1 MRMINKIRSITA
13 LIKECQMMYYDNV
26 DYECSWY
33 DRSCDDLKIRT
44 NMCIMWIKRFEFD
57 SFGIVY
63 VWFMRSSDEWEK
75 KAFRLKESEEIVV
88 AATNKELHFDWIM
101 RSPND
106 RHSTG
111 SFYSL
116 IDGRHQMLNDYF
128 FNFSN
133 DFIHISI
140 NFRFLVIP
148 IFKLM
153 ILIISLN
160 IINISS

>member
-63 VWFMRSSDEWEK
+63 V
-75 KAFRLKESEEIVV
+75 
-88 AATNKELHFDWIM
+88 
-101 RSPND
+101 
-106 RHSTG
+106 
-111 SFYSL
+111 
-116 IDGRHQMLNDYF
+116 
-128 FNFSN
+128 
-133 DFIHISI
+133 
-140 NFRFLVIP
+140 
-148 IFKLM
+148 
-153 ILIISLN
+153 
-160 IINISS
+160 